1 MGLKGSAF
9 LAIWHDIAE
18 GQHGEYIEW
27 HTREHM
33 PERLSV
39 PGFRTGKRL
48 HAPDASRYVF
58 GTIYAGD
65 DLEVFRSPGYLARLN
80 NPTPWTAAVAPSFQ
94 NFLRVA
100 CERVASAGNG
110 DGGSMA
116 TIRFDFTRP
125 EAETALRQ
133 AAQSLVDAILALPGV
148 SCVHLGIAR
157 SEVSS
162 VRTRETEIRSAMAE
176 KAFDAVILVEGSQHA
191 GLEAAVPEIERL
203 TIATGTLTA
212 PVVDLYETA
221 FSLTSEDMQGQ
232 ASQIANREVRA

>member
-9 LAIWHDIAE
+9 LAIWHDIAD

-48 HAPDASRYVF
+48 HAPDADRYVF

-65 DLEVFRSPGYLARLN
+65 DLEVFRSPGYLTRLN
-80 NPTPWTAAVAPSFQ
+80 NPTPWTAAVAPSFR

-100 CERVASAGNG
+100 CERVASAGAG

-116 TIRFDFTRP
+116 TIRFDLAHP
-125 EAETALRQ
+125 EAETAVRQ
-133 AAQSLVDAILALPGV
+133 GAQALLDAILALPGV

-157 SEVSS
+157 SEVSG
-162 VRTRETEIRSAMAE
+162 VRTRETELRSAMAE
-176 KAFDAVILVEGSQHA
+176 KGFEAVILVEGSQRA

-203 TIATGTLTA
+203 AIATGVLTA
-212 PVVDLYETA
+212 PIADLYETA
-221 FSLTSEDMQGQ
+221 FSLTSEDMQ
-232 ASQIANREVRA
+232 IANRQVRA